1 MKLLSEFFGEA
12 QCYFITKNYGITKL
26 EDAQRLTDEQLLKC
40 RNVGELTVSRF
51 RDKFPSITPE
61 PKIPMRG
68 WCAMCNQPIRVSFWV
83 PDEIWYEAIH
93 PSLNNSTICLNCF
106 VIRADEKLLAWDKD
120 IKFYPMSM
128 YEQMKIIKSTS

>member
-1 MKLLSEFFGEA
+1 MILTEFFSDLQE
-12 QCYFITKNYGITKL
+12 YFIRKNYHVSTI
-26 EDAQRLTDEQLLKC
+26 EDAKNLTDEDLLKC
-40 RNVGELTVSRF
+40 RYIGKLTVKRF
-51 RDKFPSITPE
+51 RDKFPSKPE

-83 PDEIWYEAIH
+83 PDAIWYEAIH

-106 VIRADEKLLAWDKD
+106 VTRADEKLLEWDKD

-128 YEQMKIIKSTS
+128 HEQMRIIKSVS